1 MKKYSYKFPKSIFL
15 NIIFI
20 TLALFIIFACQR
32 KEYLE
37 LEKEIAS
44 MNIIDDS
51 CYFTFHND
59 SYEYVCHNITDKN
72 LDQLAEWDK
81 ITIWVQ
87 ENYQNF
93 EYGLIY
99 QLEFKDNIL
108 FNDIDQYEED
118 NKIIS
123 NIAYLVLI
131 SIIAVSI
138 AYLFTGFSK
147 IKEVK
152 EDFSLKETNYT
163 YYLFALTLTISLVP
177 IISILAYY
185 FKGKISEDT
194 LGFIFVFLIFLIP
207 SVIGLYWAIAAKFE
221 FKNKTYSYKNPFLK
235 IQKAE
240 ISEIKRVELKTNAWG
255 LQIRFYNDNDAIIMK
270 FYDHGFV
277 FKDGLFINSLL
288 NHKIKFTN
296 QEVNQVQEV
305 MLANEMHK
313 GENKLFKTYHFNN
326 IEIKDKAIYIK
337 RLFNEKTIYYQ
348 NIAVVIIQ
356 MPQNRK
362 LNNSNIYDYHYFTFI
377 LKNENNYKINTM
389 LLIEEAIEIINSL
402 KEKEVVVETEYYN
415 NVIDNQ
421 TYGD

>member
-152 EDFSLKETNYT
+152 EDFCLK
-163 YYLFALTLTISLVP
+163 ASLVRIKSALLP
-177 IISILAYY
+177 PDIQ
-185 FKGKISEDT
+185 
-194 LGFIFVFLIFLIP
+194 IP
-207 SVIGLYWAIAAKFE
+207 V
-221 FKNKTYSYKNPFLK
+221 TY
-235 IQKAE
+235 E
-240 ISEIKRVELKTNAWG
+240 
-255 LQIRFYNDNDAIIMK
+255 
-270 FYDHGFV
+270 
-277 FKDGLFINSLL
+277 
-288 NHKIKFTN
+288 
-296 QEVNQVQEV
+296 
-305 MLANEMHK
+305 
-313 GENKLFKTYHFNN
+313 
-326 IEIKDKAIYIK
+326 
-337 RLFNEKTIYYQ
+337 
-348 NIAVVIIQ
+348 
-356 MPQNRK
+356 
-362 LNNSNIYDYHYFTFI
+362 
-377 LKNENNYKINTM
+377 
-389 LLIEEAIEIINSL
+389 
-402 KEKEVVVETEYYN
+402 
-415 NVIDNQ
+415 
-421 TYGD
+421 